1 MPPNDF
7 DDGDVT
13 PPPIN
18 LSAPLVEV
26 EPTLEGL
33 ARAVLRIHQQGVY
46 LHRDFRAFREDCGK
60 NCAAVTKTRMSRPS
74 NEVRK
79 QSNEAWDR
87 WGKRIQ
93 VIVGMLTLLGMIGGA
108 WWWTAKT
115 FASVREGQ
123 AALKV
128 QVVDVIG
135 RQVKQVAQAQRDTDV
150 VLRKIASTQPDG
162 DTDDP
167 PAKAV
172 PPRRRRQP

>member
-7 DDGDVT
+7 DADDVT

-46 LHRDFRAFREDCGK
+46 LHRDFRAFRDDCGK
-60 NCAAVTKTRMSRPS
+60 NCAAVARTPRPS
-74 NEVRK
+74 QEARK
-79 QSNEAWDR
+79 SNEKWDS
-87 WGKRIQ
+87 WSKRLQ
-93 VIVGMLTLLGMIGGA
+93 VIISAGALLSMIGGA

-123 AALKV
+123 VALKV
-128 QVVDVIG
+128 QLVDVLG
-135 RQVKQVAQAQRDTDV
+135 KQVKQVAQAQQNTDV
-150 VLRKIASTQPDG
+150 VLRKIVAAQPDPDQD
-162 DTDDP
+162 DTAAAAP
-167 PAKAV
+167 
-172 PPRRRRQP
+172 PPRKRSKRP

>member
-1 MPPNDF
+1 MAPSDF

-46 LHRDFRAFREDCGK
+46 LHRDFRSFREDCGK
-60 NCAAVTKTRMSRPS
+60 NCAAAKRRPS
-74 NEVRK
+74 MEIRKRTNET
-79 QSNEAWDR
+79 WDS

-93 VIVGMLTLLGMIGGA
+93 VIVGALTLFGMLGGA

-150 VLRKIASTQPDG
+150 VLRKIASAQPD
-162 DTDDP
+162 DADVEP
-167 PAKAV
+167 PAKVAT

>member
-1 MPPNDF
+1 MPPSDF
-7 DDGDVT
+7 DDDGVT
-13 PPPIN
+13 PPPLN

-60 NCAAVTKTRMSRPS
+60 NCAAVTKPRSPRSSTETSKT
-74 NEVRK
+74 NDV
-79 QSNEAWDR
+79 WDR
-87 WGKRIQ
+87 WSKRIQ
-93 VIVGMLTLLGMIGGA
+93 VLVGVLTLFGMVGGA

-123 AALKV
+123 AALQV

-135 RQVKQVAQAQRDTDV
+135 RQVKQVAQAQRNTDN
-150 VLRKIASTQPDG
+150 VLRKISASQ
-162 DTDDP
+162 TDDP
-167 PAKAV
+167 DKTPP
-172 PPRRRRQP
+172 PPRRRRP

>member
-1 MPPNDF
+1 MPPSDF
-7 DDGDVT
+7 DDDGVT
-13 PPPIN
+13 PPPLN

-60 NCAAVTKTRMSRPS
+60 SCAAVTKPRSPRPS
-74 NEVRK
+74 TTESSKTNDV
-79 QSNEAWDR
+79 WDR
-87 WGKRIQ
+87 WSKRIQ
-93 VIVGMLTLLGMIGGA
+93 VLVGVLTLFGMVGGA

-123 AALKV
+123 AALQV

-135 RQVKQVAQAQRDTDV
+135 RQVKQVAQAQRNTDN
-150 VLRKIASTQPDG
+150 VLRKISASQ
-162 DTDDP
+162 TDDP
-167 PAKAV
+167 DKTPP
-172 PPRRRRQP
+172 PPRRRRP